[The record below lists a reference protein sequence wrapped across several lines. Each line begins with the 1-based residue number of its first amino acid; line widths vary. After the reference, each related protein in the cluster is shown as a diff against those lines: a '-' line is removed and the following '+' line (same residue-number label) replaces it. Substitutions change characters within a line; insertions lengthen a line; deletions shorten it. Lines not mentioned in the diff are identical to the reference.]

1 MNESVKFHNVTKKY
15 KMHSKNSEKLKD
27 IIYPGGFG
35 ENFYALRNLTF
46 EAQNGDVIGIV
57 GVNGSGKSTM
67 SNLIAG
73 ITPPTVG
80 SIDIKGKVALIAIA
94 AGLNNQLSGRE
105 NIELKC
111 LMMGLSKQQIEE
123 LTPEIIDFADI
134 GKFIDMPV
142 KKYSSGMKSRLGFA
156 ISVSINPDVLVIDE
170 ALSVGDQTFA
180 DKCLKRMN
188 EFKAQG
194 KTIFFVSHSLGQVKK
209 FCTKALWLEYGEIRD
224 YGPIEEVM
232 PKYESFLKEYKA
244 MSKEEQQKFKKEAME
259 KQNGK
264 ELEKENIAP
273 KDAPN
278 VSKEITDYA
287 LLLRGETLQHK
298 KKRLN
303 RKYMTSL
310 IGFILLITIG
320 GLTYWQKDNI
330 FHSLQAK
337 ESVGKTTYKENPVKK
352 EKNPLVDLDVRYI
365 NSAKARVRSM
375 PALEGRVIS
384 TMLFGTPF
392 IVKDQ
397 KKDEQSGINWL
408 KTVYDNGEE
417 GWISEEITISIP
429 FHKALPYEDVMKK
442 LRDLEGVSQNLEQSI
457 NLLGKRK
464 EDVTSMIGIPQNEEK
479 LPEGILTQYKN
490 IDIVYNNELVAKQV
504 NLKDM
509 AILRAKLI
517 EQLGKAQVEDK
528 DSSLLVYR
536 SNKYDF
542 KFYISNGVQ
551 VDKLSIVSL
560 LDI

>member
-35 ENFYALRNLTF
+35 EDFYALRNLTF

-111 LMMGLSKQQIEE
+111 LMMGLSKQQIEK

-188 EFKAQG
+188 EFKEQG

-244 MSKEEQQKFKKEAME
+244 MSKEEQQNFKKEAME
-259 KQNGK
+259 KQAGK
-264 ELEKENIAP
+264 GMEAVN
-273 KDAPN
+273 N
-278 VSKEITDYA
+278 VPEVDQNSSKEITDYVS
-287 LLLRGETLQHK
+287 LLRGKHSQHK
-298 KKRLN
+298 KKRIN
-303 RKYMTSL
+303 RKYITSL
-310 IGFILLITIG
+310 IGLILLITVG

-337 ESVGKTTYKENPVKK
+337 EPAEKTTRKEKPVKK
-352 EKNPLVDLDVRYI
+352 EKNPLADLDVRYVK
-365 NSAKARVRSM
+365 SAKARVRSM
-375 PALEGRVIS
+375 PDLEGQVIN
-384 TMLFGTPF
+384 TMTFGTAF
-392 IVKDQ
+392 VVKDQ
-397 KKDEQSGINWL
+397 KKDEQSGVNWL
-408 KTVYDNGEE
+408 KTVYDNGVE
-417 GWISEEITISIP
+417 GWISEEIVSSIP
-429 FHKALPYEDVMKK
+429 FNQALSYEDVVNKIKK
-442 LRDLEGVSQNLEQSI
+442 LEGTSQDLERALTF
-457 NLLGKRK
+457 LGKRK
-464 EDVTSMIGIPQNEEK
+464 EDVTSIIGIPQDEEK
-479 LPEGILTQYKN
+479 VPEGVLTKYKE
-490 IDIVYNNELVAKQV
+490 IDVLYNNQSIVKQV
-504 NLKDM
+504 TLKNVN
-509 AILRAKLI
+509 ILKATLL
-517 EQLGKAQVEDK
+517 EQLGEAQLKNE
-528 DSSLLVYR
+528 DSSLLIYR
-536 SNKYDF
+536 SNKFDF
-542 KFYISNGVQ
+542 KFVSSDSTIEQISII
-551 VDKLSIVSL
+551 DMLK
-560 LDI
+560 

>member
-35 ENFYALRNLTF
+35 EDFYALRNLTF
-46 EAQNGDVIGIV
+46 KAQNGDVIGIV

-111 LMMGLSKQQIEE
+111 LMMGVSKQQIEE

-142 KKYSSGMKSRLGFA
+142 KKYSSGMKARLGFA

-188 EFKAQG
+188 EFKDQG

-259 KQNGK
+259 KQAGK
-264 ELEKENIAP
+264 GLEVVNHVPESE
-273 KDAPN
+273 PN
-278 VSKEITDYA
+278 ASKEITDYA
-287 LLLRGETLQHK
+287 SLLRGKTLQHK

-337 ESVGKTTYKENPVKK
+337 ESVEKETRKEKPVKK
-352 EKNPLVDLDVRYI
+352 EKNLLADLDVRYI

-375 PALEGRVIS
+375 PALEGQVIN
-384 TMLFGTPF
+384 TMTFGTGF
-392 IVKDQ
+392 VVKDQ

-408 KTVYDNGEE
+408 KIVYDNGVE
-417 GWISEEITISIP
+417 GWISEEIVSSIP
-429 FHKALPYEDVMKK
+429 FNQALSYEDVINK
-442 LRDLEGVSQNLEQSI
+442 LKQFEGTPQNLEQY
-457 NLLGKRK
+457 LAFLGKSK
-464 EDVTSMIGIPQNEEK
+464 EDVVSALGTPQDQQQ
-479 LPEGILTQYKN
+479 LPEGMLTQYKDV
-490 IDIVYNNELVAKQV
+490 DILYNNQSIVKQV
-504 NLKDM
+504 NLKN
-509 AILRAKLI
+509 ATILKSKLI
-517 EQLGKAQVEDK
+517 EQLGNAQLTDEK
-528 DSSLLVYR
+528 SPLLIYR
-536 SNKYDF
+536 SNKVDF
-542 KFYISNGVQ
+542 QFISNGSTIEQ
-551 VDKLSIVSL
+551 IVAIDML
-560 LDI
+560 K